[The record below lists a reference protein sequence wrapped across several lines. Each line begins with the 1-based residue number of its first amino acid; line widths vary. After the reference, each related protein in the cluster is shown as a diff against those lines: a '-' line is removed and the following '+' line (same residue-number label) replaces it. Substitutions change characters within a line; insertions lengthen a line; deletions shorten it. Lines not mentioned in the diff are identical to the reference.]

1 VVLNRYYT
9 QVLGHRRFRPGSHP
23 VPRQRCLDMT
33 SNEAIKKL
41 LEKRAAL
48 EKRALEKMEKRA
60 AKAAKTQVTCSRLG
74 RSGK

>member
-1 VVLNRYYT
+1 MD
-9 QVLGHRRFRPGSHP
+9 LGGPQQTTPRFWDTAGFALEAPSP

-33 SNEAIKKL
+33 SNEATKKL

-48 EKRALEKMEKRA
+48 EKRALEKRA

-74 RSGK
+74 RSG

>member
-1 VVLNRYYT
+1 
-9 QVLGHRRFRPGSHP
+9 
-23 VPRQRCLDMT
+23 MT